1 MKQST
6 LIWTILM
13 VAGGAYILYQ
23 ASQGHGRVFVREVP
37 VEAKSSVKGSEETY
51 EWTKYQVVPAKDKNQ
66 KDVKFNLSRTIGL
79 WVAAFCTLAIFSFLY
94 GDNPVYKFTE
104 SVFVGVSAGYA
115 MVVAFWSEIIPNL
128 FGKLFPL
135 EAKEIFFLE
144 LKKEEM
150 VPNLWYLV
158 PLVMSVLLLL
168 RLSPKGSWLARWPL
182 AFFIGA
188 TAGIRLISYLE
199 ADFVGQI
206 QNTIMPF
213 IVFGPD
219 GSWQIVES
227 LKNTI
232 IILGVVSCMVYFFFS
247 IEHEGFVKYVSRLGV
262 WFLMVT
268 FGASFAYTVMGRIAL
283 LSGRLEFLFQDW
295 LGIGS

>member
-6 LIWTILM
+6 LIWTLLM
-13 VAGGAYILYQ
+13 VFGGLGLLSIQ
-23 ASQGHGRVFVREVP
+23 IFRSQGAIYVREVP
-37 VEAKSSVKGSEETY
+37 VEAQASQPESPEQVYRWS
-51 EWTKYQVVPAKDKNQ
+51 KYQQVPATEKGEPG
-66 KDVKFNLSRTIGL
+66 VSFSLSRTIGL

-94 GDNPVYKFTE
+94 GDNPLYKFTE

-115 MVVAFWSEIIPNL
+115 MVVAFWTEIVTNL
-128 FGKLFPL
+128 FAKLLPGLARISFFPDM
-135 EAKEIFFLE
+135 
-144 LKKEEM
+144 EEGAQ
-150 VPNLWYLV
+150 VSWLYLV
-158 PLVMSVLLLL
+158 PLVLSVLLLW
-168 RLSPKGSWLARWPL
+168 RLAPKGNWIARWPL

-213 IVFGPD
+213 IVFD
-219 GSWQIVES
+219 SKGSFLWIES
-227 LKNTI
+227 LRNSI
-232 IILGVVSCMVYFFFS
+232 VIVGVLSCMVYFFFS
-247 IEHEGFVKYVSRLGV
+247 IEHEGIVKYISRLGV

-283 LSGRLEFLFQDW
+283 LSGRLNFLFNDW
-295 LGIGS
+295 LGI

>member
-13 VAGGAYILYQ
+13 VAGGSFLLYQ
-23 ASQGHGRVFVREVP
+23 ASQGHGRVYVRAVP
-37 VEAKSSVKGSEETY
+37 VEAKASQPDSEETFQ
-51 EWTKYQVVPAKDKNQ
+51 WTTYRPAPAEEKNEPG
-66 KDVKFNLSRTIGL
+66 VSFSASRTVGL

-115 MVVAFWSEIIPNL
+115 MVVAFWTEIVTNL
-128 FGKLFPL
+128 FGKLFPDI
-135 EAKEIFFLE
+135 ARRIFFPDMDKTVEPDWL
-144 LKKEEM
+144 
-150 VPNLWYLV
+150 YLV
-158 PLVMSVLLLL
+158 PLVLSVLLLW
-168 RLSPKGSWLARWPL
+168 RLAPKGSWVARWPL

-213 IVFGPD
+213 VVFGPE
-219 GSWQIVES
+219 GSIFWIQS
-227 LKNTI
+227 LRNTI
-232 IILGVVSCMVYFFFS
+232 VIVGVVSCMVYFFFS

-283 LSGRLEFLFQDW
+283 LSGRLDFLFHNW
-295 LGIGS
+295 LGIGL

>member
-1 MKQST
+1 
-6 LIWTILM
+6 M
-13 VAGGAYILYQ
+13 VAGGAFLLFQ
-23 ASQGHGRVFVREVP
+23 ASREKGRVYVREVP
-37 VEAKSSVKGSEETY
+37 VEAKASLPDSEEVY
-51 EWTKYQVVPAKDKNQ
+51 RWSKVQPVPEEDKDKPG
-66 KDVKFNLSRTIGL
+66 VSFSLSRTLGL

-115 MVVAFWSEIIPNL
+115 MVVAFWTEIVTNL
-128 FGKLFPL
+128 FAKLLPALARMSFFPDMEQNAEPQWL
-135 EAKEIFFLE
+135 
-144 LKKEEM
+144 
-150 VPNLWYLV
+150 YLI
-158 PLVMSVLLLL
+158 PLVLSVLLLL

-213 IVFGPD
+213 LVFGPD
-219 GSWQIVES
+219 GSLFWIQS
-227 LKNTI
+227 LRNTI
-232 IILGVVSCMVYFFFS
+232 VIVGVVSCMVYFFFS

-283 LSGRLEFLFQDW
+283 LSGRLDFLFHNW
-295 LGIGS
+295 LGI

>member
-6 LIWTILM
+6 LIWTLLM
-13 VAGGAYILYQ
+13 IFGGLGLLSVQIFRT
-23 ASQGHGRVFVREVP
+23 QGAVYVREVP
-37 VEAKSSVKGSEETY
+37 VEAKASQPESPEQVYRWS
-51 EWTKYQVVPAKDKNQ
+51 KYQQVPAKEKGEPG
-66 KDVKFNLSRTIGL
+66 VSFSLSRTIGL

-94 GDNPVYKFTE
+94 GDNPLYKFTE

-115 MVVAFWSEIIPNL
+115 MVVAFWTEIVTNL
-128 FGKLFPL
+128 FAKLLPGLARISFFPDM
-135 EAKEIFFLE
+135 
-144 LKKEEM
+144 EEGTKAS
-150 VPNLWYLV
+150 LLYLI
-158 PLVMSVLLLL
+158 PLVLSVLLLW
-168 RLSPKGSWLARWPL
+168 RLAPKGSWIARWPL

-213 IVFGPD
+213 IVFDSKGAFL
-219 GSWQIVES
+219 WIES
-227 LKNTI
+227 LRNSI
-232 IILGVVSCMVYFFFS
+232 VIVGVLSCMVYFFFS
-247 IEHEGFVKYVSRLGV
+247 IEHEGIIKYISRLGV

-283 LSGRLEFLFQDW
+283 LSGRLNFLFNDW
-295 LGIGS
+295 LGI